1 MALESATYISQ
12 LVDTN
17 PAGSDVISQGDDHIR
32 LIKKVVQD
40 SLPDVDQVATTI
52 ITKATAPTT
61 QIKGTIWYDTS
72 ANLIKINT
80 ASTASSPAWVTIN
93 AGAPWASE
101 IPSQTGHSGKYLTTD
116 GSSASWGANN
126 SAFGGSAAGYRSFS
140 VTKGGADQTIATGT
154 ATKVTWPT
162 EEWDTG
168 SVFASDKFT
177 CDVAGKYHFYTAIK
191 YTGLAVYD
199 NELRIYKNGSTARYA
214 NYFISYDAGEN
225 TGKPT
230 MQMEVALDLSVSD
243 YVEVYAHQES
253 GGNLDIDGATNASWF
268 TGHRIE

>member
-17 PAGSDVISQGDDHIR
+17 PAGSDVISQGDDHLR

-72 ANLIKINT
+72 ANTLKINT
-80 ASTASSPAWVTIN
+80 ASTSSTPVWVEIN
-93 AGAPWASE
+93 TGAPWASG
-101 IPSQTGHSGKYLTTD
+101 T
-116 GSSASWGANN
+116 
-126 SAFGGSAAGYRSFS
+126 FGGSTAGYRSFS
-140 VTKGGADQTIATGT
+140 VTKGGTNQGSVATGT
-154 ATKVTWPT
+154 WTKVTWPT

-168 SVFASDKFT
+168 AVFGSDKFT
-177 CDVAGKYHFYTAIK
+177 CNVSGKYHFYFALK
-191 YTGLAVYD
+191 LTGNVLYD
-199 NELRIYKNGSTARYA
+199 NAAALYKNGSLFRYA
-214 NYFISYDAGEN
+214 NYFIAYDSGAN
-225 TGKPT
+225 TGVPT
-230 MQMEVALDLSVSD
+230 MQMEAALDLSASGTPD
-243 YVEVYAHQES
+243 YVEVWVHQES
-253 GGNLDIDGATNASWF
+253 GGDQTVDGATTATWF